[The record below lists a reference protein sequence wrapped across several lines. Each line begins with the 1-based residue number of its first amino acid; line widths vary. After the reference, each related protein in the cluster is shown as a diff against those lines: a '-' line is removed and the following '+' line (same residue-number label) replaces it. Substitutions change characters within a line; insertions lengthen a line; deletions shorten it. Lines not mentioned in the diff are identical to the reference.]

1 MDFKGHFAL
10 TRGRCHPLTV
20 IDDHSRF
27 AIALEA
33 CGNERGTTVQTRLTA
48 AFRRYGLPARLLMDN
63 GSPWGS
69 DRDHPYTPLGA
80 WLIRLGVTPPHGRP
94 YHPRTQGKNECFNRS
109 LKAEVLRGRLFEDL
123 DQAQRSFEDWC
134 HVYNCQRPHDALDLD
149 VPASRYSLSPRPFP

>member
-1 MDFKGHFAL
+1 M
-10 TRGRCHPLTV
+10 
-20 IDDHSRF
+20 
-27 AIALEA
+27 A
-33 CGNERGTTVQTRLTA
+33 C
-48 AFRRYGLPARLLMDN
+48 RRACRWI

-80 WLIRLGVTPPHGRP
+80 WLIRLGVTPTHGRP